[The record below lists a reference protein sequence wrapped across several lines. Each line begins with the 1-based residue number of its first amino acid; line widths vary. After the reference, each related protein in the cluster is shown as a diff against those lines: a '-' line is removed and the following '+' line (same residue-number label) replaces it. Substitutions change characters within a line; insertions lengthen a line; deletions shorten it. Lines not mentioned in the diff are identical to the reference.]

1 MDDQARLHL
10 SPALYGRS
18 EAYDPDEAYT
28 ASEED
33 ARDTLPSPS
42 PLSDEEDSPESDG
55 RPVEYPY
62 LLSARR
68 MSDE

>member
-28 ASEED
+28 ASEEE
-33 ARDTLPSPS
+33 ARDTLPCESPPEDS
-42 PLSDEEDSPESDG
+42 EESPESD
-55 RPVEYPY
+55 RLPIEYPH